1 MIEVICGE
9 KGNGKTKIMLQ
20 KTNEIISQAQG
31 AVVYIDK
38 SSQHMYELNNQIRL
52 INITEYPVTTYEGF
66 IGFVSGL
73 LSGNHD
79 IECVFIDS
87 LLKVAYLD
95 KDNITSAIETLE
107 RLSNNVKFICS
118 ISLSEGDLPQ
128 SVREKIIVSC

>member
-20 KTNEIISQAQG
+20 KTNEVISQAQG

-95 KDNITSAIETLE
+95 KDNIASAIETLE
-107 RLSNNVKFICS
+107 CLSNNVKFICS